1 MQRGLFITFEGGDG
15 AGKTTHLRFLAQALE
30 ARGQEVVC
38 LREPGGTVIGEQLR
52 GIVLD
57 SENDAMCDECELL
70 IYEAARAQLVAQV
83 IQPALERGAVVL
95 CDRYT
100 DSTVAYQAFG
110 RGMQRDAIDRANAFA
125 SRGIQ
130 PDRTILMLTGGDV
143 EVGLDRAT
151 HRSDADR
158 LESAGAAFHARVND
172 GYLQLAAANPDR
184 IRTVV
189 SDGPKSQTARKVFA
203 ELADL
208 FDWMADPEV
217 CTQDFFAVLDGR
229 PRGSE
234 SGN

>member
-1 MQRGLFITFEGGDG
+1 MERGLFITFEGGDG
-15 AGKTTHLRFLAQALE
+15 AGKTTHLRFLAQTLE
-30 ARGQEVVC
+30 ARGYEVVC

-52 GIVLD
+52 NIVLD
-57 SENDAMCDECELL
+57 PDNDVMCHESELL

-125 SRGIQ
+125 SRGIE
-130 PDRTILMLTGGDV
+130 PDRTILMLTGGDA
-143 EVGLDRAT
+143 EVGLSRAI
-151 HRSDADR
+151 HRGDADR
-158 LESAGAAFHARVND
+158 LESAGSDFHKRVNA
-172 GYLQLAAANPDR
+172 GYLELAASNPSR

-189 SDGPKSQTARKVFA
+189 SDGSKSQTARKVFA

-208 FDWMADPEV
+208 FEWMADDEV
-217 CTQDFFAVLDGR
+217 CTEEFFANIGR
-229 PRGSE
+229 RQSGIG